1 MSISWLAKA
10 DNLPSGGN
18 IVSGSAEIT
27 TSGNTMN
34 ITQSSDKVV
43 AHWQDFSIGHG
54 NEVNFIQPSQSSVAL
69 NKVLGSNV
77 SLIQGAL
84 NANGRV
90 FLINP
95 NGITFSSQAQVN
107 VGGLVASTQNIS
119 TEDFLASQYNFDG
132 HSSSAIINQ
141 GNITAS
147 DTGTIALIA
156 AKVINNGTIEAHR
169 GNVIFGSGN
178 KLTLDLGGP
187 VKLEVHEGTID
198 GLIEQGGAVRADG
211 GLIYLSAKSL
221 SELTSSVINH
231 TGVTEAK
238 TLSTGENG
246 QIMLMGDM
254 DYGITKVSGHINASA
269 PDGGNGGFIETS
281 AARVKV
287 TDDAR
292 VTTLSTHG
300 ESGLWLIDP
309 IDFTVA
315 ASGGDMTGAAV
326 ESALAGGKHTVETSN
341 PGGNIYINDAVSWS
355 TNMLILKAHNNIII
369 NSNLVAT
376 GSASLEFKYGQDSS
390 SGGTSTYTIADGVD
404 VLIPNAEAFT
414 WQKGTSGP
422 PNNLTF
428 GNQYI
433 TFENSQGGP
442 VGGPAIDSRTGAL
455 TQPWFYNND
464 VGRFQK
470 LTYNRRPGD
479 IPLSLDYAVG
489 TDGDG
494 SGDWN
499 FNGEIFNTQGSYA
512 VTSNTEYKEVET
524 SKLDM
529 SLNIAK
535 YQEGIGEITVKTIF
549 DPKQT
554 TSGNLELTHNYHIEQ
569 DKKFVRI
576 KTTVKNDSAR
586 EPLTN
591 VRLWVGTHDD
601 FLAGSDKSVKTKGN
615 IINSFEPIS
624 DQNTLS
630 NSIKVNQY
638 DDFDQGAAVL
648 FFSTSDKADSVTAGY
663 GGNNSWFD
671 KIIEKDPRTS
681 PIQTPVTDD
690 GSYGLYLRMDDLPA
704 TTSETLTW
712 YYAADA
718 AITIDQVI
726 DDIVIDVEQES
737 RGYTPAPA
745 PTPVPTPAPAPTP
758 ITTDIP
764 ETTAISDAQSIITI
778 VNNTFSPPLT
788 YDFSKNFGSSSIFQ
802 VGAPSIITSEATQVK
817 SNQQNLATG
826 SEQKLVIGNEQN
838 LATGSEQSL
847 VIGNEQNLATGSEQ
861 SLVIGNEQNLA
872 TGSEQSLVIGN
883 EQNFAT
889 GSEQSLIIGNE
900 QNFATGSEQSLVIGN
915 EQNLATGSEQN
926 LVIGNEQNLAT
937 GSEQG
942 LVIGN
947 EQNLATGSEQ
957 GLVIGNEQNLATG
970 SEQGLIIG
978 NKQNLATSSEQGQ
991 AIGNEQNL
999 TTGNEQSQAIGNEQ
1013 NLAMDGEQS
1022 QEQDKQQ
1029 SESVAELYGKVD
1041 ITGPLK
1047 VFVIDGGI
1055 RIPTWASE
1063 KNQDS
1068 N

>member
-1 MSISWLAKA
+1 MKKAICVLLGISWLAKA

-84 NANGRV
+84 NANGQV

-231 TGVTEAK
+231 TGITEAK

-254 DYGITKVSGHINASA
+254 DYGITKVSGHINATA

-292 VTTLSTHG
+292 VTTVSTHG

-309 IDFTVA
+309 EDYIV
-315 ASGGDMTGAAV
+315 G
-326 ESALAGGKHTVETSN
+326 AGGTMSGATLSN
-341 PGGNIYINDAVSWS
+341 DLNYTDISISTPSGPGDGGNIYINDVVSWS
-355 TNMLILKAHNNIII
+355 NNKLTLNAHKNIII

-414 WQKGTSGP
+414 WQKGTSGS

-433 TFENSQGGP
+433 TFENTRDAP
-442 VGGPAIDSRTGAL
+442 AGGPAIDSRTGAL
-455 TQPWFYNND
+455 TQPWFYNED
-464 VGRFQK
+464 VGSFQR
-470 LTYNRRPGD
+470 LTYNRDPNNAN

-494 SGDWN
+494 SSDWN

-512 VTSNTEYKEVET
+512 VTSNTEYKEIET
-524 SKLDM
+524 SKLDI

-569 DKKFVRI
+569 DKKFIRI
-576 KTTVKNDSAR
+576 KTTVKNESAT

-601 FLAGSDKSVKTKGN
+601 YLAGADVSVKTKGN
-615 IINSFEPIS
+615 IINSFEPIT

-638 DDFDQGAAVL
+638 DDFDKGAAVL

-663 GGNNSWFD
+663 GGNNEWFD
-671 KIIEKDPRTS
+671 KIIETDPRTS
-681 PIQTPVTDD
+681 PIQTKKDND

-718 AITIDQVI
+718 AITIDEVI
-726 DDIVIDVEQES
+726 DQIVVDVEQEGG
-737 RGYTPAPA
+737 GYTPAPV
-745 PTPVPTPAPAPTP
+745 PTPVPAPS
-758 ITTDIP
+758 ITDIP

-802 VGAPSIITSEATQVK
+802 VGAPSTTIREATQVK
-817 SNQQNLATG
+817 NNQQNLATG
-826 SEQKLVIGNEQN
+826 REQSLVIGNEQNLIIGNEQN

-847 VIGNEQNLATGSEQ
+847 VIGNEQS
-861 SLVIGNEQNLA
+861 
-872 TGSEQSLVIGN
+872 
-883 EQNFAT
+883 
-889 GSEQSLIIGNE
+889 
-900 QNFATGSEQSLVIGN
+900 
-915 EQNLATGSEQN
+915 
-926 LVIGNEQNLAT
+926 LAT

-947 EQNLATGSEQ
+947 
-957 GLVIGNEQNLATG
+957 
-970 SEQGLIIG
+970 
-978 NKQNLATSSEQGQ
+978 KQNLAIDG
-991 AIGNEQNL
+991 
-999 TTGNEQSQAIGNEQ
+999 EQSQAIGNEQ
-1013 NLAMDGEQS
+1013 NLATGNEQGQAIGNEQNLAIDGEQS

-1055 RIPTWASE
+1055 RVPTWASE